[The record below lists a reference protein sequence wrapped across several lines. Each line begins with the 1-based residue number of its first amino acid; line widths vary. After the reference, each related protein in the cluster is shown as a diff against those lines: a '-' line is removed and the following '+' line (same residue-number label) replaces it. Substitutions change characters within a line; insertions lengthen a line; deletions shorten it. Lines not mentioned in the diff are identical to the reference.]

1 MYRLIAATILIVSVF
16 FSYYF
21 VYNTA
26 FHKGEESVHSLWT
39 KDKLQH
45 SQQALL
51 VQQQMQQE
59 KQKSDERYANE
70 KRKAAVAVSAAKSE
84 LDRLRDEL
92 TSRREESVGTS
103 PNTRANGISGLERE
117 LLGQCATTLVSVAA
131 EADRLEAVVVGLQSY
146 ITNVCLSK

>member
-1 MYRLIAATILIVSVF
+1 MYRLIAAAVLVVSIF

-26 FHKGEESVHSLWT
+26 FNKGEESVHSLWT
-39 KDKLQH
+39 KDKLQQ

-51 VQQQMQQE
+51 VQQQLQQE

-103 PNTRANGISGLERE
+103 PITRANGISGLERE

>member
-1 MYRLIAATILIVSVF
+1 MYRLIAATVLVVSIF

-26 FHKGEESVHSLWT
+26 FNKGEEAVHSLWT
-39 KDKLQH
+39 KDKLQQ

-51 VQQQMQQE
+51 VQQQLQQE

-92 TSRREESVGTS
+92 TSRREEGVGAGPS
-103 PNTRANGISGLERE
+103 TRANGISGLERE

-146 ITNVCLSK
+146 ITNICLSK